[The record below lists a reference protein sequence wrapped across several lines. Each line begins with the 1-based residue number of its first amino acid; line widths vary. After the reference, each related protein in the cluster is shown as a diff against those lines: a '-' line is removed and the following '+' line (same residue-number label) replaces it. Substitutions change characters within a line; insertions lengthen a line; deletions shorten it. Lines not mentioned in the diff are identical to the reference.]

1 MGWKEI
7 RRSVM
12 KIKIPHSV
20 IVKSPGLL
28 PMLYKVSELSEEL
41 NIHERTLRDWLS
53 GGAPHQTDSRNH
65 VWVNG
70 TDFHEWVLECQ
81 KKKTS
86 RDMKENDG
94 WCLRCKKPVEILNP
108 QVIANIGQPIRI
120 HGVCS
125 ICGGLVNRGVKKND

>member
-1 MGWKEI
+1 MRI
-7 RRSVM
+7 NL
-12 KIKIPHSV
+12 PHSV

-28 PMLYKVSELSEEL
+28 PMLYKVSELSVEL

-53 GGAPHQTDSRNH
+53 GGAPYQRDSHNH

-70 TDFHEWVLECQ
+70 TDFHKWVLECR

-86 RDMKENDG
+86 RNMKENDG

-108 QVIANIGQPIRI
+108 QVIERSGQPIRI

-125 ICGGLVNRGVKKND
+125 FCGTSVNRGAKRND